1 MTFPQVTFFCITGAS
16 TISPLPDYILSKNCC
31 KFMKNISYLQIY
43 LILNV
48 IFLKGYSIEY
58 PGFLSGTSQRQKGNV
73 LSKNTCVRMVGL
85 EPTRP
90 SGHDILSVACL
101 PIPSHPLVLLLEAE
115 GYLLIVFNELNQERF
130 ELWNKPKHTLYLI
143 FFHPEGLK
151 F

>member
-1 MTFPQVTFFCITGAS
+1 
-16 TISPLPDYILSKNCC
+16 
-31 KFMKNISYLQIY
+31 MKNISYLQIY

-58 PGFLSGTSQRQKGNV
+58 PGFLYGTSQLQKGGVIKNEK
-73 LSKNTCVRMVGL
+73 LSCGADGG
-85 EPTRP
+85 TRTHTP
-90 SGHDILSVACL
+90 FRAPVPKTGVST
-101 PIPSHPLVLLLEAE
+101 IPPHPLVLLLEAE
-115 GYLLIVFNELNQERF
+115 GHLLIVFNELNQERF